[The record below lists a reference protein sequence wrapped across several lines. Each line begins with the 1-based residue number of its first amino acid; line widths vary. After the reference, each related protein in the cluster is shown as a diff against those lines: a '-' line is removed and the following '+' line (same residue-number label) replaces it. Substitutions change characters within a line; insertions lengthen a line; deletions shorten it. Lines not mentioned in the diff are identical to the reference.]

1 MLDALPGFFD
11 NTRCIGTKDMRQRD
25 LGRVFAAH
33 NPDVEVIERESLH
46 ADKHFVV
53 GYLRNWKIA
62 NLDSLVTSEFV
73 IVECFHGSFSC
84 FNAPRPS
91 PSTRSRRIHEWYGHS
106 KTGPCLPRSE
116 LRACS
121 TLR

>member
-33 NPDVEVIERESLH
+33 NPDVKVIERESLH
-46 ADKHFVV
+46 ADKDFVV
-53 GYLRNWKIA
+53 VYLRNWKIA
-62 NLDSLVTSEFV
+62 DLDSLVTSEFV

-84 FNAPRPS
+84 MNYPPLNRCCDCSGGFTVHRRK
-91 PSTRSRRIHEWYGHS
+91 RSAGNTDRTSYFL
-106 KTGPCLPRSE
+106 LPV
-116 LRACS
+116 
-121 TLR
+121 